1 MTPSWVTIVG
11 VIVDCALY
19 KGGKR
24 DPEQLQLDDALE
36 SCRAGD
42 DSFVWIG
49 LHEPTQDEFDR
60 VTAEFELHPL
70 AVEDAIKAHQR
81 SKLEQYGDVL
91 FLVFK
96 TARYNDD
103 AEAIEFAEIQL
114 FAGDRFVII
123 VRHGQASALA
133 PLRKQLESDPDRLAL
148 GPIAVVHGILDRVV
162 DDYRPV
168 LDGLDQ
174 DIIEIETEVF
184 SAERNNPAERIYK
197 LKRQVLDMY
206 RNVEPLVEPLERLQ
220 AGPKWFEAAG
230 LDLKPYF
237 RDVHDHLRR
246 EVARIE
252 IQRELLTEVL
262 DVNLAH
268 ISVQQNEDMRRISG
282 WVAIA
287 AVPTMLAGLW
297 GMNFKYMPELDESW
311 GYPLALMIMGACA
324 AVLFTW
330 LRSRHWI

>member
-1 MTPSWVTIVG
+1 MEHY
-11 VIVDCALY
+11 D
-19 KGGKR
+19 
-24 DPEQLQLDDALE
+24 
-36 SCRAGD
+36 
-42 DSFVWIG
+42 
-49 LHEPTQDEFDR
+49 
-60 VTAEFELHPL
+60 
-70 AVEDAIKAHQR
+70 
-81 SKLEQYGDVL
+81 DVL
-91 FLVFK
+91 FLVFE
-96 TARYNDD
+96 TARYDD
-103 AEAIEFAEIQL
+103 DEEAIDFAEIQL
-114 FAGDRFVII
+114 FAGDRFVIT

-133 PLRKQLESDPDRLAL
+133 PVRRELENDPERLAL

-184 SAERNNPAERIYK
+184 SSERNNPAERIYK

-206 RNVEPLVEPLERLQ
+206 RNVEPLVEPLDRSRPGRRGSRWRGWTS
-220 AGPKWFEAAG
+220 GPTSG
-230 LDLKPYF
+230 I
-237 RDVHDHLRR
+237 HDHLRR

-297 GMNFKYMPELDESW
+297 GMNFEYMPELDEWW
-311 GYPLALMIMGACA
+311 GYPFALTVMATTA
-324 AVLFTW
+324 VVLFKW